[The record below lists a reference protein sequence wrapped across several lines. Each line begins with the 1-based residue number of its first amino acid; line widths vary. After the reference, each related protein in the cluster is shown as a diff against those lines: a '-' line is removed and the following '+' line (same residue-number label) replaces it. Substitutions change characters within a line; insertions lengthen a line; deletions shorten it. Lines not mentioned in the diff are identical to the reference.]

1 MSAVLLEGKPL
12 AREIESQVAEEAGL
26 LVRQGVTPCL
36 AVVLVGDDAA
46 SATYVAS
53 KERACRRLG
62 LASRTVRM
70 PAATAQDRLVSVLE
84 DLNRDRGVH
93 AILVQLPLPRHVDPA
108 AILCTIDPAK
118 DVDGSTPE
126 NMGRLLLG
134 VPYTVPCTP
143 AGVLA
148 LLDHA
153 GIAVEGL
160 DAVIVGRSNIV
171 GKPLAAMLMQ
181 KAAKRNCTV
190 TVCHS
195 ATRDV
200 GLFTARADLVVT
212 AMGRARFLKADMVKP
227 GAIVV
232 DVGITRVE
240 DASAEKGY
248 TLVGDADFGPVSEK
262 VAYITPV
269 PGGVGPLTVAMLLKN
284 TVKVARCLACAR

>member
-1 MSAVLLEGKPL
+1 M
-12 AREIESQVAEEAGL
+12 
-26 LVRQGVTPCL
+26 
-36 AVVLVGDDAA
+36 VGDDPA

-53 KERACRRLG
+53 KEKACRRLG
-62 LASRTVRM
+62 IASQTVRM
-70 PAATAQDRLVSVLE
+70 PGATTQDRLVSVLDE
-84 DLNRDRGVH
+84 LKRDPAVH
-93 AILVQLPLPRHVDPA
+93 GILVQLPLPRHIDSGTV
-108 AILCTIDPAK
+108 LCSISPAK
-118 DVDGSTPE
+118 DVDGFTPE

-134 VPYTVPCTP
+134 IPYTVPCTP

-153 GIAVEGL
+153 AVPIEGL

-181 KAAKRNCTV
+181 KAGRRNCTV

-195 ATRDV
+195 ATRNV
-200 GLFTARADLVVT
+200 REFTVRADLVVT
-212 AMGRARFLKADMVKP
+212 AMGSPRFLKADMVKP

-232 DVGITRVE
+232 DVGISRVA
-240 DASAEKGY
+240 DVSQGKGY

-269 PGGVGPLTVAMLLKN
+269 PGGIGPLTVAMLVRN
-284 TVKVARCLACAR
+284 TVKVARCLACR